1 MKCIRH
7 EKIYILSTQLAGYFL
22 LKDEPLLT
30 AKLGGSKEMKRVG
43 LISLLAAAVLLSG
56 CLAPSIAI
64 RVTPNSIGISFGQTS
79 IDNAKL
85 TVTTSGFGVN
95 YVITGVRVSLVDP
108 SEPSKPLL
116 VRNYDETMIKLP
128 VIVPFLKETVDIP
141 EIRLDELKDVLT
153 NEELYNEQLKGNTYE
168 LQVILKGTKESIDTV
183 NVEFK

>member
-1 MKCIRH
+1 M
-7 EKIYILSTQLAGYFL
+7 
-22 LKDEPLLT
+22 
-30 AKLGGSKEMKRVG
+30 
-43 LISLLAAAVLLSG
+43 
-56 CLAPSIAI
+56 
-64 RVTPNSIGISFGQTS
+64 
-79 IDNAKL
+79 
-85 TVTTSGFGVN
+85 N

-168 LQVILKGTKESIDTV
+168 LQVILKGTKKSIDTV